1 MKNLKI
7 VLGLLACAFLFGC
20 TDEEKNLEGSWK
32 LVLYEKNGVAQEIED
47 TTLNIHFEG
56 KKNIQISG
64 NAGVN
69 NFYASV
75 ELSDDSI
82 KSVSDIV
89 TTKMA
94 GSPEAMQFENEYL
107 ATLSGIDAFDIENDI
122 DTKYLIITNSYEDS
136 ALKYEFVG
144 SEKWIVEAVYTGS
157 ELKNISDMADKPYL
171 IFDDDGKLSG
181 STGINI
187 VNLNYQMDKENN
199 TLTITEGIMTLKS
212 GDDLAMEIEA
222 YLLAS
227 LVNVIGYVEEGT
239 NMALVGPDGIVL
251 VQLSSE

>member
-47 TTLNIHFEG
+47 TTLNIHFED

-82 KSVSDIV
+82 KSVIQIPW
-89 TTKMA
+89 
-94 GSPEAMQFENEYL
+94 GCRN
-107 ATLSGIDAFDIENDI
+107 
-122 DTKYLIITNSYEDS
+122 
-136 ALKYEFVG
+136 
-144 SEKWIVEAVYTGS
+144 
-157 ELKNISDMADKPYL
+157 
-171 IFDDDGKLSG
+171 
-181 STGINI
+181 
-187 VNLNYQMDKENN
+187 
-199 TLTITEGIMTLKS
+199 
-212 GDDLAMEIEA
+212 
-222 YLLAS
+222 
-227 LVNVIGYVEEGT
+227 
-239 NMALVGPDGIVL
+239 
-251 VQLSSE
+251 

>member
-47 TTLNIHFEG
+47 TTLNIHFED

-212 GDDLAMEIEA
+212 GDDLATEIEG
-222 YLLAS
+222 YLLTS
-227 LVNVIGYVEEGT
+227 LMDVTGYVEEGS
-239 NMALVGPDGIVL
+239 NMALIGPDGIVL
-251 VQLSSE
+251 IQLSQD